1 MHAVMEPHQSCS
13 RSATENTTEIPILL
27 PLSGRTKEGLECSI
41 QKSFESSTN
50 PEFRALVHKAFHN
63 VIPGHS
69 FRGYGIIRP
78 GEKEGL
84 VSVESFDGLRSRP
97 VWYVFP
103 GMGCQWNEMHKDMM
117 KVDVFAES
125 FNKSKATLKNIG
137 IDLDQVL
144 KADNPSI
151 FNNIRL
157 AFVSIAA
164 VQVTIVTMYLSMF
177 FFLPFTQS
185 CLT

>member
-1 MHAVMEPHQSCS
+1 MHAVMEPY
-13 RSATENTTEIPILL
+13 RSSGTTQNESEMPILL
-27 PLSGRTKEGLECSI
+27 PLSGRRKEGLESSI
-41 QKSFESSTN
+41 QKSFESCTN
-50 PEFRALVHKAFHN
+50 PEFCALVHEAFHK

-69 FRGYGIIRP
+69 YRGYGILKP
-78 GEKEGL
+78 GEKEGI
-84 VSVESFDGLRSRP
+84 VSVQSFDGLRSRP

-117 KVDVFAES
+117 KLDVFASS
-125 FNKSKATLKNIG
+125 FNQSKVTLKNIG

-144 KADNPSI
+144 QPNNPAI

-164 VQVTIVTMYLSMF
+164 VQVKF
-177 FFLPFTQS
+177 P
-185 CLT
+185 